1 MHGTEQPLTTA
12 ITGKHSPGS
21 ICAMRTRRQTQHNN
35 ACALVT
41 KTRNW
46 FAPILVV
53 SVCGALLNCNCA
65 TPFDQPWAL
74 LALGYLGSYLL

>member
-1 MHGTEQPLTTA
+1 MHCTKQPLA
-12 ITGKHSPGS
+12 AS
-21 ICAMRTRRQTQHNN
+21 ISGEYPPSSIRAVRTRRQTQHNN